1 MGDPMLM
8 MSQHDALMLSIYD
21 DDAYYDPEQVKSTL
35 QSNESFILCMYL
47 YTHSPGIDKAY
58 THTWETMQKQL

>member
-21 DDAYYDPEQVKSTL
+21 DAYYDYEQVKSTP
-35 QSNESFILCMYL
+35 QFNKSFILCMYL
-47 YTHSPGIDKAY
+47 YNHSPGIDKAY